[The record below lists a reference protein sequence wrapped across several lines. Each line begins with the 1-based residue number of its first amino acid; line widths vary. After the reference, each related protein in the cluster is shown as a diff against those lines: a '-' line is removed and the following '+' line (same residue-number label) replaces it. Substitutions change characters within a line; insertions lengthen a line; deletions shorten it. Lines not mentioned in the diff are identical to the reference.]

1 MLVVGVGVVVEVE
14 MNAVGA
20 ADDDDDDDDD
30 DDVGIAIA
38 MEAAWYDAPRGVKGR
53 ARGCSKCVDSF
64 NPFGTIPLVAV
75 VRATTWYRHI
85 PDNALP
91 HCNNHPCRHLTIIIR
106 KKTQGKVW

>member
-1 MLVVGVGVVVEVE
+1 MVGVGVVVEVE